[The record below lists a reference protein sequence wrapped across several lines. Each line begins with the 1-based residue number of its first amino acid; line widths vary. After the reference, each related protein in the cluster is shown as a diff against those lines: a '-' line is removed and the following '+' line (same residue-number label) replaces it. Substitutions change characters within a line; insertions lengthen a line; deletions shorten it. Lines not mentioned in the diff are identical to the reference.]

1 MEKTTKTVEM
11 LVLRAAEGMVL
22 CDGISHTSPGGAV
35 YAPAGDDL
43 SSWVEMT
50 EAEADAL
57 IAQNTAEQDSAAAEG
72 V

>member
-11 LVLRAAEGMVL
+11 QVLRAAEGMVL
-22 CDGISHTSPGGAV
+22 CDGISHTSPGGSV

-57 IAQNTAEQDSAAAEG
+57 IARHEAEQAGGEADDD
-72 V
+72 

>member
-11 LVLRAAEGMVL
+11 QVLRAAEGMVL
-22 CDGISHTSPGGAV
+22 CDGISHTSPGYV

-43 SSWVEMT
+43 SCWVEMT

-57 IAQNTAEQDSAAAEG
+57 IAQNTAEQDSAAAKG